1 MTDPYWDE
9 LGIAWCAINPQ
20 VNVIMP
26 RLKSRLRRQS
36 LLIMTGLVF
45 GLILGVAGFLL
56 GGFTIWRGWATG
68 TWNFITRG
76 IAIVAISGILSIAWW
91 RLLPMRASEHA
102 KALSEMID
110 LVVARAEKMLIV
122 IRLGFFAC
130 VVAAVFGLIG
140 TAFRTRSSR
149 PPAMSLITDFAVLAI
164 LAIGLFFYGRHTR
177 IHLEKMKHLKQVLAA
192 DKE

>member
-9 LGIAWCAINPQ
+9 LGIAWCAVNPE

-36 LLIMTGLVF
+36 LLIMAGLAF
-45 GLILGVAGFLL
+45 GLILSVAGFLL
-56 GGFTIWRGWATG
+56 GGFTIWQGWATG

-76 IAIVAISGILSIAWW
+76 IAVVAISGILSVAWW
-91 RLLPMRASEHA
+91 RLLPVRASEYA

-110 LVVARAEKMLIV
+110 LIIARAERMLIV
-122 IRLGFFAC
+122 IRLGFVAC

-140 TAFRTRSSR
+140 TAIRTHISR
-149 PPAMSLITDFAVLAI
+149 PPAISPIADLAVLGI
-164 LAIGLFFYGRHTR
+164 LALGLFFYGRHAR
-177 IHLEKMKHLKQVLAA
+177 IELKKMKHLKQVLAA
-192 DKE
+192 DRE